1 MSNFL
6 FLLLLFLISCSNNT
20 ISSEKIFITDL
31 KNNKKE
37 YDESLV
43 NRQNGTHRIF
53 GINEKD
59 STFGIVLVHGYYPKN
74 WREKGLEWVN
84 PIFELSKIKV
94 PLWFFKYDW
103 KNCPENSA
111 DSLYFKLKDLISNNP
126 HLDSLWVLGH
136 SLGGV
141 VTSLFAES
149 WTDNLPITVHSIAA
163 PLAGMKRFKD
173 NQCREAEKETYT
185 VRDQINYTQWK
196 TVKEQDGAF
205 KRLEFDPQNVLIK
218 GGEVINLPATWKDNR
233 LGHNKSIQWV
243 CEEVSRKIK

>member
-6 FLLLLFLISCSNNT
+6 FILLLFLIGCSNNT
-20 ISSEKIFITDL
+20 ISSKKIFITDL

-37 YDESLV
+37 YDEYLI
-43 NRQNGTHRIF
+43 NRKNGMHRIF

-59 STFGIVLVHGYYPKN
+59 STFGIILVHGYYPKN
-74 WREKGLEWVN
+74 WRGKGLEWVSS
-84 PIFELSKIKV
+84 ISELSKSNI
-94 PLWFFKYDW
+94 PIWFFKYDW
-103 KNCPENSA
+103 ENCPENSA
-111 DSLYFKLKDLISNNP
+111 DFLYFELKNLVSNNL

-163 PLAGMKRFKD
+163 PLAGMERFKK
-173 NQCREAEKETYT
+173 NQCRSAEKQVYVIRNEI
-185 VRDQINYTQWK
+185 RYTQWK

-205 KRLEFDPQNVLIK
+205 KHLEFDPQNVLIK
-218 GGEVINLPATWKDNR
+218 GGEVITLPETWNDAR

-243 CEEVSRKIK
+243 CEEVSRNIR